1 MNDLRSA
8 YDDSDSTI
16 SNNLSTLN
24 SLSDRYDELSKGLDA
39 YGRNVSLSADEY
51 KEYKDIVQQVL
62 EISPSLIT
70 GYDEEGNAI
79 SNKNDLIRESIAL
92 MQEEQKQK
100 AIDQV
105 FNEKNF
111 ADLFKGATA
120 EYEEAQ
126 KSLDDAEMRLVSGL
140 NVQLDQL
147 ANQADKDKFL
157 STVWEAIGTPI
168 NELDDLQRRGIP
180 MLGEF
185 GDKIEDVMEALRVSG
200 QLDKECNELRSAR
213 ILYESELKKT
223 AVANKN
229 FVQDLLVVPKTVDG
243 YYNLS
248 DTYSS
253 IITSLA
259 NSFKLEDQDFDSAKA
274 FRDFLRKITE
284 GFVNQ
289 DPVILDLADLI
300 ELRDTIPANEYV
312 TKYREF
318 VSNIST
324 IFDMDKDTI
333 KIGFN
338 FDPDISDD
346 QIYMIKNTIIRRIRS
361 INNDT
366 DNELVN
372 LIDRLNIS
380 DLKLAYKIV
389 DIGSMSVD
397 AFQSRMDQLHKS
409 ASNPIEIK
417 VDASST
423 IRAFDKVN
431 EVADDLNKIFEDLND
446 KKVSGI
452 SYESLSKIN
461 GNSAIT
467 GLEGYQEFINTI
479 TNSSSTVKEIKAAT
493 SELFN
498 EYLYG
503 SGILDN
509 VTAENKDLVASML
522 KSIGVTNADTIAT
535 AAMNAKLIESKIAK
549 WDASNASIDLSN
561 ATKTEID
568 AVASEATQAGITK
581 EQLYLYALQKQL
593 ASQATIDTSGDISNL
608 KTLVDLL

>member
-1 MNDLRSA
+1 MDVDGAKELNEIFKELPETIKPSVLQFQSEIKGAKNLEEAFASVRKKIIEYTSVDIKAIAKTKALAAATKLLTAALNGLISMAIGFAISKIISAFDAYIHRTERAIETMNDLRSA
-8 YDDSDSTI
+8 YDDADSTI

-24 SLSDRYDELSKGLDA
+24 SMSDRYDELSKGLDA

-111 ADLFKGATA
+111 VDLFKGATA

-274 FRDFLRKITE
+274 FRGFLRKITE

-300 ELRDTIPANEYV
+300 ELRDTIPAEEYAS
-312 TKYREF
+312 KYREF
-318 VSNIST
+318 VSNIASSFGADEET
-324 IFDMDKDTI
+324 IKVGFSFDPTITDDQVAEIKDTI
-333 KIGFN
+333 KQRIGEIQN
-338 FDPDISDD
+338 A
-346 QIYMIKNTIIRRIRS
+346 
-361 INNDT
+361 T
-366 DNELVN
+366 D
-372 LIDRLNIS
+372 
-380 DLKLAYKIV
+380 
-389 DIGSMSVD
+389 
-397 AFQSRMDQLHKS
+397 
-409 ASNPIEIK
+409 
-417 VDASST
+417 
-423 IRAFDKVN
+423 
-431 EVADDLNKIFEDLND
+431 
-446 KKVSGI
+446 
-452 SYESLSKIN
+452 
-461 GNSAIT
+461 
-467 GLEGYQEFINTI
+467 
-479 TNSSSTVKEIKAAT
+479 
-493 SELFN
+493 
-498 EYLYG
+498 
-503 SGILDN
+503 
-509 VTAENKDLVASML
+509 KDLV
-522 KSIGVTNADTIAT
+522 
-535 AAMNAKLIESKIAK
+535 E
-549 WDASNASIDLSN
+549 
-561 ATKTEID
+561 
-568 AVASEATQAGITK
+568 
-581 EQLYLYALQKQL
+581 Y
-593 ASQATIDTSGDISNL
+593 IDTLSI
-608 KTLVDLL
+608 